1 MLPLPPLPRRKTCLL
16 TTKYTLFFIFR
27 FFPAFLFFDNNCD
40 RNRTRRSLD
49 SNGKIC
55 VPLPSPRAHKAGET
69 RTVYGKKQHTGKHR
83 PVLEMSCAVC
93 AANVENTTR
102 ALPGVLQAD
111 VNFASN
117 DMHLVYD
124 RSVISLEEIQRQIRA
139 IGYDNPHRRRQYRR
153 KKRGKT
159 SRTLPPDRLRTLG
172 AGPWP
177 SR

>member
-1 MLPLPPLPRRKTCLL
+1 MAK
-16 TTKYTLFFIFR
+16 
-27 FFPAFLFFDNNCD
+27 
-40 RNRTRRSLD
+40 
-49 SNGKIC
+49 SNIQ
-55 VPLPSPRAHKAGET
+55 ET
-69 RTVYGKKQHTGKHR
+69 IV

-139 IGYDNPHRRRQYRR
+139 IGYDILIGGDNTEEKKEEKQAERYRR
-153 KKRGKT
+153 I
-159 SRTLPPDRLRTLG
+159 RLRTLG
-172 AGPWP
+172 AWALAIPLMVISMVFMDNPYAAWVMLVLTLPILYFG
-177 SR
+177 RRFFINAVR